1 MKRMYQ
7 KPMLLLERFELK
19 QSITQ
24 SCTANAAPSVIGTP
38 NSADKLSC
46 GWEVATNMVLWLS
59 DPSSPCT
66 IPLAEDATGYDLCY
80 NNPANG
86 YTIFSS

>member
-1 MKRMYQ
+1 MKRIYQ

-24 SCTANAAPSVIGTP
+24 SCTAASLPSVMGKP

-46 GWEVATNMVLWLS
+46 GWEIATNMVLWLGE
-59 DPSSPCT
+59 PSSPCT
-66 IPLAEDATGYDLCY
+66 IPLAEDATGNDLCY
-80 NNPANG
+80 NNPGSG